1 MATFYREQVTAPHSA
16 LGDAKEADRA
26 QASERLRSLVSKIAL
41 TPKDGS
47 LAIDVHGDLAGNLGE
62 FDDAVILKSFGDV
75 PEDFR
80 QV

>member
-1 MATFYREQVTAPHSA
+1 MNR
-16 LGDAKEADRA
+16 
-26 QASERLRSLVSKIAL
+26 
-41 TPKDGS
+41 
-47 LAIDVHGDLAGNLGE
+47 GDLADLNAFVAVADQRSFRAAASRRGGLNLGE